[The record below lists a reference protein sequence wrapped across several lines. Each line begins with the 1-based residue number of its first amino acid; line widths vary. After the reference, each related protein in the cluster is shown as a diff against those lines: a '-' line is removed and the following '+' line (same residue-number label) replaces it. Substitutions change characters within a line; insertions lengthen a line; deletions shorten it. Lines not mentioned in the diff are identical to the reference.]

1 VAVDEAEHGAQGDEL
16 GGVALLLHFRNA
28 APERGDLV
36 FRDRTG
42 LVEQTPSVI
51 IVEGR
56 ADERDRRIG
65 RDLLPN
71 INSAVTSR

>member
-1 VAVDEAEHGAQGDEL
+1 MAIDQAHHGAQGDQL

-42 LVEQTPSVI
+42 LVEQTPSAI

-56 ADERDRRIG
+56 ADERG
-65 RDLLPN
+65 RARSPHR
-71 INSAVTSR
+71 A